1 MNYDTFFKI
10 FIALHAIGGFISLI
24 AGTISVIARKGNL
37 WHKKAGMV
45 FYYGMLVAGISG
57 IVASLLP
64 DHNNPFLFVVGLFS
78 VYLVL
83 SGYRA
88 LRFNKVKVM
97 SELRYDKIISWSM
110 LIIGLAMIIYGAL
123 SLLSGS
129 SMGWILIIFGGIGVL
144 NAVNDIRAMRDIA
157 SLRTKYLR
165 LHIGKI
171 TGGYIAAFTAFF
183 VTNQVLPA
191 LLSWLL
197 PTIFGVLFIGYWLR
211 KTKPRKKTT
220 TETL

>member
-10 FIALHAIGGFISLI
+10 FITLHAIGGFISLI
-24 AGTISVIARKGNL
+24 AGTISVIARKGNT
-37 WHKKAGMV
+37 WHKKSGMV
-45 FYYGMLVAGISG
+45 FYYGMLTAGISG
-57 IVASLLP
+57 ILASLLP
-64 DHNNPFLFVVGLFS
+64 YHNNPFLFVVGLFS

-88 LRFNKVKVM
+88 LRFKKVKLA

-110 LIIGLAMIIYGAL
+110 LTIGLAMIFYGAL

-144 NAVNDIRAMRDIA
+144 NAVGDIRAMRDIA
-157 SLRTKYLR
+157 SLRKKYLR

-211 KTKPRKKTT
+211 KTKLRKKTT

>member
-1 MNYDTFFKI
+1 MDYSTFFKI
-10 FIALHAIGGFISLI
+10 CITLHAITGFISLI
-24 AGTISVIARKGNL
+24 AGTVSVITRKGGAM
-37 WHKKAGMV
+37 HKKAGMV
-45 FYYGMLVAGISG
+45 FFYGMMIAGVSG
-57 IVASLLP
+57 VVASLLP
-64 DHNNPFLFVVGLFS
+64 DHHNPFLFVVGLFS

-88 LRFNKVKVM
+88 LRFKKVKM
-97 SELRYDKIISWSM
+97 TRELRYDKIISWTM
-110 LIIGLAMIIYGAL
+110 LSIGVVMVIYG
-123 SLLSGS
+123 LLLVFSS
-129 SMGWILIIFGGIGVL
+129 ASMGWILIVFGGIGVF
-144 NAVNDIRAMRDIA
+144 NAIADIRAMQDLV
-157 SLRTKYLR
+157 SLRKKALR
-165 LHIGKI
+165 FHIGKI

-197 PTIFGVLFIGYWLR
+197 PTIFGIFFIGYWLR

>member
-10 FIALHAIGGFISLI
+10 FITLHAIGGFISLI
-24 AGTISVIARKGNL
+24 AGTISVIARKGNT
-37 WHKKAGMV
+37 WHKKSGMV

-88 LRFNKVKVM
+88 LRFKKVKVM

-110 LIIGLAMIIYGAL
+110 AIIGVGIIGYGLYLVINGIA
-123 SLLSGS
+123 
-129 SMGWILIIFGGIGVL
+129 MGWVLIIFGTIGLL
-144 NAVNDIRAMRDIA
+144 NAIND
-157 SLRTKYLR
+157 LRIMQDPKLLRKKYLR
-165 LHIGKI
+165 LHISKI